1 VITTI
6 GTLALALE
14 EEEDAGEDGNA
25 AGAEELIL

>member
-6 GTLALALE
+6 GTLALEE

>member
-6 GTLALALE
+6 GTLALE